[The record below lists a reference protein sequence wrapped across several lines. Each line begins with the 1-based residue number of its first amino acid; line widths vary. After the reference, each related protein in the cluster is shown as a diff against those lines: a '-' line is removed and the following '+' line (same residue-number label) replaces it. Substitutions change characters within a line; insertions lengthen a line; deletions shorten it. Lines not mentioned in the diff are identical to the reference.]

1 MRRETVVIALLIGAV
16 LLPMWAL
23 TIETGHNSFEEI
35 AVQPAENSSLA
46 PTAGFLPTP
55 TEVSV
60 YVSGVLSWLGVF
72 AIFGFL
78 AFQVRFVDRIGRAG
92 EPQHGSA
99 DDLPGVPSFV
109 ESEFREIVAYWPARA
124 DLAGVALV
132 GLFAFLTVL
141 FATLFAVETLG
152 AARLQFLGLYA
163 ALGSFSLA
171 ELVVCYTT
179 YFLPSITVA
188 EQRDHS

>member
-1 MRRETVVIALLIGAV
+1 MRRETIVIALLIGAV

-35 AVQPAENSSLA
+35 AVQPSEHSSLD
-46 PTAGFLPTP
+46 PTGSFLPTP

-60 YVSGVLSWLGVF
+60 YVSGVLSWLGVG

-78 AFQVRFVDRIGRAG
+78 AFQVRFVDRIGTAG
-92 EPQHGSA
+92 EPRAGSA
-99 DDLPGVPSFV
+99 DELPGVPGFV
-109 ESEFREIVAYWPARA
+109 ETEFRDVVAYWPARA

-141 FATLFAVETLG
+141 FATLFAVETFG
-152 AARLQFLGLYA
+152 TSRLQFLGLYA
-163 ALGSFSLA
+163 ALLSFSLA
-171 ELVVCYTT
+171 ELIVCYTT

-188 EQRDHS
+188 EQRGH